1 MSTRITAALVSLMMC
16 AVMLSGCL
24 QADDENKII
33 SEELDSNNGVFVTGA
48 NGQSIDIPPLP
59 LNFVFSNV
67 GEDGPEPSIGITSSG
82 CIFFIA
88 MEKPM
93 RSCDHGVTW
102 EN

>member
-33 SEELDSNNGVFVTGA
+33 SEELDSNNGVFVTGV

-59 LNFVFSNV
+59 LNFVFSN
-67 GEDGPEPSIGITSSG
+67 GWSRAKYWNNFEWMYILYCNGKTNA
-82 CIFFIA
+82 F
-88 MEKPM
+88 M
-93 RSCDHGVTW
+93 
-102 EN
+102 